1 MDKKV
6 ERFDKRNLLNDL
18 SGKEWLKLTKSY
30 LKSEKCVEDKFAMQ
44 HPAPY
49 LLKDTMKMISM
60 FTKSGM
66 KVLDPFAGVG
76 TTLLACSRL
85 NRKGVGIELNDK
97 YVKLTNERLQA
108 EKAKTNQKIV
118 KGDSLKVLEKI
129 KTTFDYCVT
138 SPPYHN
144 ILKNNGAGLRK
155 ENNKFRS
162 GARTGIDYY
171 SESKNDL
178 GNQDTYEDF
187 LIKLQEIS
195 VLIRNRLK
203 AGGYLTFIL
212 SDFTVNKR
220 EVNVQGDVISSMLEI
235 GFNFEGT
242 QILLQDNKPL
252 FPFGYPYA
260 FKINHHH
267 QNLMHFRKPK
277 VLN

>member
-6 ERFDKRNLLNDL
+6 ERFDNRNLLNDL

-85 NRKGVGIELNDK
+85 KRKGVGIELNKK
-97 YVKLTNERLQA
+97 YVKLATDRLQI
-108 EKAKTNQKIV
+108 EQAKTNQRIV
-118 KGDSLKVLEKI
+118 NGDSLKVLEKI

-187 LIKLQEIS
+187 VIKLQEIS

-203 AGGYLTFIL
+203 AGGYLTLIL

-235 GFNFEGT
+235 GFSFEGT
-242 QILLQDNKPL
+242 QILLQETKPL

-277 VLN
+277 VLD

>member
-6 ERFDKRNLLNDL
+6 ERFDNRNILNDL

-85 NRKGVGIELNDK
+85 KRKGVGIELNKK
-97 YVKLTNERLQA
+97 YVKLTNERLQI
-108 EKAKTNQKIV
+108 EQAKTNQKIV
-118 KGDSLKVLEKI
+118 NGDSLKVLEKI

-178 GNQDTYEDF
+178 GNQDTYENF
-187 LIKLQEIS
+187 IIKLQEIS
-195 VLIRNRLK
+195 FLIRNRLK
-203 AGGYLTFIL
+203 AGGYLTLIL

-235 GFNFEGT
+235 GFSFEGT
-242 QILLQDNKPL
+242 QILLQENKPL

-277 VLN
+277 VLD

>member
-1 MDKKV
+1 
-6 ERFDKRNLLNDL
+6 
-18 SGKEWLKLTKSY
+18 
-30 LKSEKCVEDKFAMQ
+30 
-44 HPAPY
+44 
-49 LLKDTMKMISM
+49 MI
-60 FTKSGM
+60 
-66 KVLDPFAGVG
+66 
-76 TTLLACSRL
+76 
-85 NRKGVGIELNDK
+85 
-97 YVKLTNERLQA
+97 
-108 EKAKTNQKIV
+108 
-118 KGDSLKVLEKI
+118 
-129 KTTFDYCVT
+129 
-138 SPPYHN
+138 
-144 ILKNNGAGLRK
+144 RK

>member
-118 KGDSLKVLEKI
+118 KGDSKGK
-129 KTTFDYCVT
+129 
-138 SPPYHN
+138 
-144 ILKNNGAGLRK
+144 
-155 ENNKFRS
+155 
-162 GARTGIDYY
+162 
-171 SESKNDL
+171 
-178 GNQDTYEDF
+178 
-187 LIKLQEIS
+187 
-195 VLIRNRLK
+195 
-203 AGGYLTFIL
+203 
-212 SDFTVNKR
+212 
-220 EVNVQGDVISSMLEI
+220 
-235 GFNFEGT
+235 
-242 QILLQDNKPL
+242 
-252 FPFGYPYA
+252 
-260 FKINHHH
+260 
-267 QNLMHFRKPK
+267 
-277 VLN
+277 